1 MSSSK
6 VHDQPILLVVDNAE
20 DGEMLRSNMGKYAE
34 EFPNVVC
41 VSDVADA
48 IWMVRDI
55 EPACCLLDC
64 RAEHSS
70 SLTLLKQLRQ
80 DYPAES
86 LPIVVVVEDENE
98 ELAMEALR
106 SGAQNYLYND
116 EISPARLTSALSMA
130 IRSGS
135 MQRQLTHLSHYDS
148 LTGLLNRSLLMN
160 RLEQAVRRCD
170 RYKQRSALLCLDVK
184 NFQSINDSY
193 GHEVGDALLQ
203 AVGERVRRSCRSTD
217 SAARIAGDEFVVL
230 LEQVESGTGRK
241 VADKLLKSLSAP
253 FEILGNSVMIGA
265 SMGLAVYPDTAK
277 SVDEL
282 MKQAHQA
289 MNRAKESEVLD
300 FVSFSEQHQHQ
311 WRRRHTLE
319 CDLPGAIARGDLQLV
334 YQPIVTAKGYKLRRL
349 EVLSRWP
356 REDYAVG
363 APELMELIDRLNLI
377 EPFHE
382 WLFNKAFGQLRKW
395 QDEGISLNLCL
406 NIPANYCYNRNIS
419 LGIRNALTVNGVNPQ
434 AIELEIT
441 ESTLMRFPE
450 KSIQVL
456 HELRDY
462 GLRIAVDDFGTGYS
476 SMAYL
481 TSLPL
486 DTLKIDKHFF
496 LDAEH
501 HERNRKIIE
510 GIAALGHSLDLEI
523 IAEGVETNLELALAK
538 SAGCDLLQGYY
549 FGRPQFPG
557 ESWDAYISQFHQ
569 VQLDS

>member
-1 MSSSK
+1 MYS
-6 VHDQPILLVVDNAE
+6 QPILLVVNQE
-20 DGEMLRSNMGKYAE
+20 QDGKALRRNIDQHADDLPE
-34 EFPNVVC
+34 VLCVVNTPDVIDT
-41 VSDVADA
+41 VSD
-48 IWMVRDI
+48 IN
-55 EPACCLLDC
+55 PACCLLDC
-64 RAEHSS
+64 RGEYAA
-70 SLTLLKQLRQ
+70 SLLLLKQLRQ
-80 DYPAES
+80 HYSPED
-86 LPIVVVVEDENE
+86 LPIVVVIQDENE
-98 ELAMEALR
+98 ELAVQALQA
-106 SGAQNYLYND
+106 GAQNYLYGD
-116 EISPARLTSALSMA
+116 EISPTRLVSAVCMA

-135 MQRQLTHLSHYDS
+135 MYRKLTQLSHYDT

-160 RLEQAVRRCD
+160 RLDQAVKRCD
-170 RYKQRSALLCLDVK
+170 RYKQRCALLCMDIK

-193 GHEVGDALLQ
+193 GHDVGDALLQ
-203 AVGERVRRSCRSTD
+203 AVAERIRRSCRSTD
-217 SAARIAGDEFVVL
+217 SASRVAGDEFVVL

-253 FEILGNSVMIGA
+253 FEILGHSVLVGA

-282 MKQAHQA
+282 MMQTHQA

-300 FVSFSEQHQHQ
+300 FVSFSEQHKHQ

-319 CDLPGAIARGDLQLV
+319 CDLPGAIARGDLKLV
-334 YQPIVTAKGYKLRRL
+334 FQPIVCANDYQLRRL

-356 REDYAVG
+356 REDYAVP
-363 APELMELIDRLNLI
+363 APELIELIDHLNLI

-382 WLFNKAFGQLRKW
+382 WLFNAAFGQLRDW
-395 QDEGISLNLCL
+395 QSEGILLNLCL

-419 LGIRNALTVNGVNPQ
+419 LGIRNALNHHGINPK

-450 KSIQVL
+450 KSVQIL
-456 HELRDY
+456 RELRDY

-486 DTLKIDKHFF
+486 DTLKIDKQFF
-496 LDAEH
+496 LDSEH
-501 HERNRKIIE
+501 HEQNRKIVE

-523 IAEGVETNLELALAK
+523 IAEGVETTLELALAK

-549 FGRPQFPG
+549 FGKPQFAG
-557 ESWDAYISQFHQ
+557 VDWHSYISQFPL
-569 VQLDS
+569 VKVDG